1 MILENQRVRLELLKP
16 EHAKLLAAVASEPK
30 LVQYSPSDI
39 ESDGALA
46 AYIDKAIQ
54 GFDKETTI
62 AFAIY
67 DKQEGKYAGS
77 SRYMNIDQKNKVLEI
92 GSTWIGKSF
101 QGTGLNKHMKLLML
115 NHAFEEMGYE
125 KVEFRID
132 ERNMRSRKAV
142 EKLGAIL
149 EGTLRRNVYLLDGY
163 KRNTCC
169 YGVLKNE
176 WLINRQKIS

>member
-1 MILENQRVRLELLKP
+1 MILEDERVRLELLTS
-16 EHAKLLAAVASEPK
+16 EHTELLAEVASEPK
-30 LVQYSPSDI
+30 LIQYSPSDI
-39 ESDGALA
+39 ESTEALA
-46 AYIDKAIQ
+46 AYIEKAIV
-54 GFDKETTI
+54 GYGKKRTI

-67 DKQEGKYAGS
+67 DKREAKYAGS

-92 GSTWIGKSF
+92 GSTWLGKSF

-115 NHAFEEMGYE
+115 NHAFEDMDYE

-132 ERNMRSRKAV
+132 ERNSRSRKAV

-149 EGTLRRNVYLLDGY
+149 EGVLRRNVYLLDGY

-169 YGVLKNE
+169 YGILKNE